1 MSLRK
6 RSVVCESILYYKIFN
21 WVRRS
26 TLQLGA
32 QGGERRRER
41 ERYFQSKCADR
52 TVCFHI
58 IYQET
63 QFCGCSPR
71 ERVNHVYLVVMCD

>member
-1 MSLRK
+1 VREREKDIVESLY
-6 RSVVCESILYYKIFN
+6 CKIFN
-21 WVRRS
+21 WMRRS
-26 TLQLGA
+26 NLQLGS
-32 QGGERRRER
+32 QRGEREIKREI
-41 ERYFQSKCADR
+41 YKLSCVDR
-52 TVCFHI
+52 TVCFHL

>member
-1 MSLRK
+1 MLR
-6 RSVVCESILYYKIFN
+6 LYCKIFS

-32 QGGERRRER
+32 QGGMRER
-41 ERYFQSKCADR
+41 ERDMQAKCIDR

-63 QFCGCSPR
+63 QFCGRSPR
-71 ERVNHVYLVVMCD
+71 ERVNHVYLVVLCD